1 MSILQIH
8 DSKRYVFGC
17 FGRARTEMA
26 APKKEKRQQ
35 GCRTPKRVFY
45 KLNYTE
51 GTRRVKENFG
61 KNQRQC
67 YCHGSGTPRSA
78 LVHSLTGP
86 RAQRRAGGEGAGAHA
101 EARAERRG
109 NVAKEIAAA
118 GAVAV
123 AAKESGGIGAEPVA
137 AGFALRIDALH
148 GKAGQKLHF
157 LSPRGR
163 KAQAG
168 SCATA
173 QPSIVSRPRLKK
185 F

>member
-1 MSILQIH
+1 MKAYPLPPTIYAGISKEKTYRMSILQIH

-51 GTRRVKENFG
+51 GIRRVKENFG
-61 KNQRQC
+61 KDQKQRSSR
-67 YCHGSGTPRSA
+67 GVGTHNCA
-78 LVHSLTGP
+78 LVQSLTGP

-109 NVAKEIAAA
+109 NVAKKIASA

-123 AAKESGGIGAEPVA
+123 AEK
-137 AGFALRIDALH
+137 
-148 GKAGQKLHF
+148 
-157 LSPRGR
+157 
-163 KAQAG
+163 
-168 SCATA
+168 
-173 QPSIVSRPRLKK
+173 
-185 F
+185 

>member
-35 GCRTPKRVFY
+35 RCRTPKRVFY

-51 GTRRVKENFG
+51 GIRRVKENFG
-61 KNQRQC
+61 KDQKQRSSR
-67 YCHGSGTPRSA
+67 GLGTHNCA
-78 LVHSLTGP
+78 LVQSLTGP

-109 NVAKEIAAA
+109 NVAKKIAAA

-173 QPSIVSRPRLKK
+173 QPSTVSRPRLKK